1 MTYAHGPL
9 TAALLHSL
17 VPVFLPAEAHELA
30 DEIVAHVALTMG
42 ALPSGFRRA
51 LLTGLAG
58 YDTLALVWRPGGRR
72 RAHQLPPAL
81 AEAYYLTWEHGPTP
95 AHQQLAKGVGQLL
108 KLACYEH
115 PTMQAALG
123 YTPGPWIEKVTRRRL
138 AQYPA
143 DIERHARSLIEPDPL
158 RPVIRASV
166 AGGGPR
172 SGSPR
177 RGEGLATDP
186 PRKEHV

>member
-1 MTYAHGPL
+1 MTYTHGPL

-17 VPVFLPAEAHELA
+17 VPVFLPAEANDLA
-30 DEIVAHVALTMG
+30 DDVVAHVALTMG

-58 YDTLALVWRPGGRR
+58 YDALALTWRPGGRR
-72 RAHQLPPAL
+72 RAHQLAPAL
-81 AEAYYLTWEHGPTP
+81 AEGYYLTWEHGPTP

-123 YTPGPWIEKVTRRRL
+123 YTPAPWIEQVARRRL
-138 AQYPA
+138 AQYPTE
-143 DIERHARSLIEPDPL
+143 IERHTRSLIEPDPL
-158 RPVIRASV
+158 RPPLSRAGV
-166 AGGGPR
+166 G
-172 SGSPR
+172 
-177 RGEGLATDP
+177 
-186 PRKEHV
+186 KEHV